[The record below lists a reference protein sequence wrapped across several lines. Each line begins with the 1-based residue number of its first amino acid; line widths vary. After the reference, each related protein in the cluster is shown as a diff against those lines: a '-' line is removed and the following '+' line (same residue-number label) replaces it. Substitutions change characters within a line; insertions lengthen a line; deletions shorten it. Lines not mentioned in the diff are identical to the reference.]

1 MLSASAIDSHC
12 YYEPLMCWDQII
24 LVQHSQYHGC
34 WCPGSLSRQDISAH
48 DTDYV
53 E

>member
-1 MLSASAIDSHC
+1 MNILTPNVWGRIN
-12 YYEPLMCWDQII
+12 
-24 LVQHSQYHGC
+24 LVQHVQYHGC
-34 WCPGSLSRQDISAH
+34 WCPGSLGHQVIGIH